1 MATGGDSAKQFN
13 VLRFIIR
20 FLKIG
25 AWLTV
30 GFTVLLIVIGF
41 ISITSNWSAYG
52 FQYSTWWNFWSG
64 QLLALGIGLTAGLI
78 TALLVYG
85 AAELLDLL
93 ISIQDNTHATANVLR
108 NMYRD
113 QLNAQNVAT
122 IAGSQDAVLRLRDVT
137 PEGEVVEAEM
147 PAADFR
153 QRR

>member
-20 FLKIG
+20 FLKVG

-30 GFTVLLIVIGF
+30 VFTILVILLAF
-41 ISITSNWSAYG
+41 SSIANGWSSWAYQYNSWWDYWSN
-52 FQYSTWWNFWSG
+52 
-64 QLLALGIGLTAGLI
+64 QLLALGVGLTAGLI

-85 AAELLDLL
+85 AAELLDLM

-122 IAGSQDAVLRLRDVT
+122 IASAEDAVVRLRDVT

-147 PAADFR
+147 PAAGLR